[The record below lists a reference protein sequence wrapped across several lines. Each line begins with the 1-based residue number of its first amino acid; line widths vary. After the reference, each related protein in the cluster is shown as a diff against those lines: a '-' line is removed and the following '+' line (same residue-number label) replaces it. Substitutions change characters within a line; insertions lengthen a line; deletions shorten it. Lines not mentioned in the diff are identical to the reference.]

1 MIMSSALPAS
11 VSDAF
16 AQVVAWENLLDAYRK
31 AALGKRGRESTARFE
46 HQLADRLLA
55 LQEELQQCRYQPGAY
70 CHFHIHDPKQRL
82 ISAAPFRDRVVHH
95 ALCNVIEPRFERRFI
110 FDSYANRPGKGTHR
124 AVDRVQYFARR
135 YRYVLRMDIVKHF
148 PSIDHA
154 ILRHT
159 LAQVIPE
166 DDLLWLVDKILE
178 SGDGVLKDEYTM
190 VWFAGD
196 DLFAALRPRGLPIG
210 NLTSQFW
217 SNCYLDPLDHFIKRD
232 LRCAAYVRYVDDVVM
247 FSDSKRELWHWKQAV
262 VERLATLR
270 LIVHPEAA
278 VLPVTHGSPWL
289 GFIVYPGHR
298 RVKARNVRHFSRRL
312 QQRWRAYCGHEI
324 SFAEFDA
331 SVQGWINHVRYADTW
346 GLRTQILGC
355 PLRRP

>member
-1 MIMSSALPAS
+1 

-178 SGDGVLKDEYTM
+178 SGDGVLKDEYT
-190 VWFAGD
+190 
-196 DLFAALRPRGLPIG
+196 
-210 NLTSQFW
+210 
-217 SNCYLDPLDHFIKRD
+217 DPLDHFIKRD
-232 LRCAAYVRYVDDVVM
+232 LRCAAYVRYVDDVVL

-312 QQRWRAYCGHEI
+312 QHRWRAYCGHEI

-331 SVQGWINHVRYADTW
+331 SVQGGINHVRYADTW
-346 GLRTQILGC
+346 GLRTQVLGR

>member
-1 MIMSSALPAS
+1 M
-11 VSDAF
+11 
-16 AQVVAWENLLDAYRK
+16 
-31 AALGKRGRESTARFE
+31 
-46 HQLADRLLA
+46 
-55 LQEELQQCRYQPGAY
+55 
-70 CHFHIHDPKQRL
+70 HFRNWPPITICGPRQR
-82 ISAAPFRDRVVHH
+82 AK
-95 ALCNVIEPRFERRFI
+95 N
-110 FDSYANRPGKGTHR
+110 GKGTHR
-124 AVDRVQYFARR
+124 AVDRVHHFARR

-178 SGDGVLKDEYTM
+178 SGDGVLKDEYT
-190 VWFAGD
+190 
-196 DLFAALRPRGLPIG
+196 
-210 NLTSQFW
+210 
-217 SNCYLDPLDHFIKRD
+217 DPLDHFIKRD
-232 LRCAAYVRYVDDVVM
+232 LRCAAYVRYVDDVVL

-298 RVKARNVRHFSRRL
+298 HGRHFGWMTVVCQAITR
-312 QQRWRAYCGHEI
+312 
-324 SFAEFDA
+324 FDGFTNVA
-331 SVQGWINHVRYADTW
+331 VPD
-346 GLRTQILGC
+346 
-355 PLRRP
+355 